1 MLPKCNLFKAIEW
14 GVYVGLWA
22 ISIFVVKGFK
32 NRTESW
38 FVLPLNGDL
47 RFSIDIGNGSMTEL
61 NEGTN
66 EIDQGK
72 VSLMTLI
79 TWWAGLCY
87 KITIDD
93 LDNDMPI
100 GGAIKIWYNDSLTQ
114 GRSVEFEIHFTSQIN
129 SYGIITNNWMYGDH
143 LTIDLMEGTTKQVSF

>member
-1 MLPKCNLFKAIEW
+1 
-14 GVYVGLWA
+14 
-22 ISIFVVKGFK
+22 
-32 NRTESW
+32 
-38 FVLPLNGDL
+38 
-47 RFSIDIGNGSMTEL
+47 MTEL

-72 VSLMTLI
+72 VSLMTLL

-93 LDNDMPI
+93 SDNDMPI
-100 GGAIKIWYNDSLTQ
+100 GGAIKIWYNDSLTR